1 MQKAI
6 RQFLVAA
13 LVLTIFLLVVSI
25 VFLARSSNDS
35 DADSM
40 MLAFLLL
47 AFSAFTGLILGI
59 IIWKL
64 KKDKKMAVN
73 P

>member
-25 VFLARSSNDS
+25 VFLAQSSNDS

-64 KKDKKMAVN
+64 KKDKKMVVN

>member
-64 KKDKKMAVN
+64 KKDKKMVVN

>member
-13 LVLTIFLLVVSI
+13 LVLTIFLLVVSV